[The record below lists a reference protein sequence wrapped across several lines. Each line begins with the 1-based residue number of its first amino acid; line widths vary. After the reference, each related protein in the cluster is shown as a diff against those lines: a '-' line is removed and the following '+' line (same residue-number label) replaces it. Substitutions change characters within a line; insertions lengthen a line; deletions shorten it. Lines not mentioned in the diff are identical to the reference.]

1 VESRKKIVPP
11 LSSKRRWN
19 DAGAQN
25 ELRIEALA
33 SDAADSNQNGTHPA
47 GKHISGELSA
57 GIVIQNENSLG
68 K

>member
-1 VESRKKIVPP
+1 VESRRKLFLPSQV
-11 LSSKRRWN
+11 SA
-19 DAGAQN
+19 AGTMLGQN

-33 SDAADSNQNGTHPA
+33 SDAADSNQNGTYPA
-47 GKHISGELSA
+47 GKYISGELSA